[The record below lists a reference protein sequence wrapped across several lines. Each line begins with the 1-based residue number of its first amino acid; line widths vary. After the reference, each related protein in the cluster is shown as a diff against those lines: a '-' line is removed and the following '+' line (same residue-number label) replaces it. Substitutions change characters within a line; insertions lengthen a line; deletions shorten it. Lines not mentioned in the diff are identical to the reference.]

1 MTCEDQLAQA
11 LKESGNRPTPQRI
24 MILSAVR
31 HADGHITASEAL
43 RSVQRSY
50 PFIDASTVYRT
61 LDMLKRMRLVSET
74 RMGGDSLSYEWI
86 GEREHHHLICE
97 RCDAVAELD
106 DGFMDAMS
114 ADILRAHGFAARV
127 QHLALFGRCRD
138 CRSVPAADNAP
149 ESAE

>member
-1 MTCEDQLAQA
+1 MTCEDQLVQA
-11 LKESGNRPTPQRI
+11 LKESGNRPTPQRL

-43 RSVQRSY
+43 RRVQSSY

-86 GEREHHHLICE
+86 GERRHHHLICE
-97 RCDAVAELD
+97 RCGAVVELE
-106 DGFMDAMS
+106 DGFVDAMS
-114 ADILRAHGFAARV
+114 AGILRAHGFAARV
-127 QHLALFGRCRD
+127 QHLALFGNCRD
-138 CRSVPAADNAP
+138 CRSDAASDAP
-149 ESAE
+149 ETAE